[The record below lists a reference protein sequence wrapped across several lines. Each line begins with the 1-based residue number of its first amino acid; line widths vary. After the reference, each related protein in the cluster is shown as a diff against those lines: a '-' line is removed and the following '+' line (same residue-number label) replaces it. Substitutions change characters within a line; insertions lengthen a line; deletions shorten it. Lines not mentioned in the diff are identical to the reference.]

1 MALPADVVGRAAH
14 FLGLIQDA
22 IHRATAHGSMVQV
35 VLGGLIRDK
44 SRVLLF
50 ALLDLGR
57 DQDTVY
63 VVGGL
68 GAALHQIV
76 VT

>member
-1 MALPADVVGRAAH
+1 
-14 FLGLIQDA
+14 
-22 IHRATAHGSMVQV
+22 MVQV

>member
-1 MALPADVVGRAAH
+1 M
-14 FLGLIQDA
+14 
-22 IHRATAHGSMVQV
+22 QV
-35 VLGGLIRDK
+35 VLGGLIIDK
-44 SRVLLF
+44 SRVLVDT
-50 ALLDLGR
+50 LLDLGR

-76 VT
+76 ITGGAPSKVCCRLLATLTVGAA

>member
-1 MALPADVVGRAAH
+1 
-14 FLGLIQDA
+14 
-22 IHRATAHGSMVQV
+22 MVQV

-44 SRVLLF
+44 SRVLVF

-76 VT
+76 VTR